1 MNNKRYFYFM
11 LILYIILALL
21 FTVYVCISNNKIK
34 TLQND
39 LNSTQEQVIELQEN
53 LEAYSD
59 NYVAMW
65 TTLNN
70 AIAGELED
78 K

>member
-21 FTVYVCISNNKIK
+21 FTVYVCISNNKKK

-39 LNSTQEQVIELQEN
+39 LKSTQEQVIELQEN

-70 AIAGELED
+70 AIAGEPED

>member
-21 FTVYVCISNNKIK
+21 FTVYICISNNKIK
-34 TLQND
+34 KLQND

-70 AIAGELED
+70 AIAGEPED

>member
-1 MNNKRYFYFM
+1 M

-21 FTVYVCISNNKIK
+21 FTVYVYISNNKIK

-70 AIAGELED
+70 AIAGEPED

>member
-21 FTVYVCISNNKIK
+21 FIVYVCISNNKIK

-70 AIAGELED
+70 AIAGEPED

>member
-1 MNNKRYFYFM
+1 MNNRRYFYFM

-21 FTVYVCISNNKIK
+21 FIVYVCISNNKIK

-70 AIAGELED
+70 AIAGEPED